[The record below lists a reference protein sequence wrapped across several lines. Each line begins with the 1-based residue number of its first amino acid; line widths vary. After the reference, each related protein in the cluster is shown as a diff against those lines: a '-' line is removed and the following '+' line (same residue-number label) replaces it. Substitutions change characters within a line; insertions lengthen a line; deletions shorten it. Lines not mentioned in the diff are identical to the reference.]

1 MAHKRTKADKVRAKL
16 RGLLPQ
22 QPHITQAEFIEAT
35 GIQVTTDFYRLK
47 RQVAAELNAAPVLL
61 PTLQSLPQ
69 ISDLLVQLM
78 TTEGMTLFTINLE
91 KRPHIEYRR
100 TVSEVIELNVPKE

>member
-1 MAHKRTKADKVRAKL
+1 MANKRTKADRIRKKL
-16 RGLLPQ
+16 RELLPQ
-22 QPHITQAEFIEAT
+22 QPHMTVTEFVNTT
-35 GIQVTTDFYRLK
+35 GIETSTDFYRLK
-47 RQVAAELNAAPVLL
+47 KEVEAELHTAPVLL

-78 TTEGMTLFTINLE
+78 TAEGMTLFTINLE
-91 KRPHIEYRR
+91 QKPHIEYRR